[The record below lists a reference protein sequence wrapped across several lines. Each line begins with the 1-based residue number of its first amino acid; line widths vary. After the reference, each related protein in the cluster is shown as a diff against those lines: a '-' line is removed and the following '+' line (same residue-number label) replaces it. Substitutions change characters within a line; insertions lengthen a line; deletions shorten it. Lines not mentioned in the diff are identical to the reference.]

1 MSNPVGSRFE
11 REWKAQSTPQNAGL
25 ATLEVAADQ
34 PVRYDQAAFSQAQAS
49 YYAPAADGVD
59 TGRMTYDDVIVKTAT
74 CLGLLVV
81 GGAISWWAGYISS
94 GLQMGLMLL
103 GVIAGFVLAMVNI
116 FSRTVRPQL
125 ILLYSTA
132 EGLAL
137 GAISQVTEA
146 AIPGIVLQAVVA
158 TVSVFAVTLI
168 LFASGKVR
176 NSSKLMKVTLIGL
189 IGLVVM
195 RGLIWLF
202 SMFGFNT
209 GEIYGYYLFG
219 IPLAAIIGVVAV
231 FLGALCL
238 IGDFDQAKTGVNL
251 GMPRNYAW
259 LCAFSMMVTVV
270 WMYVELLR
278 LLSVLNS
285 NN

>member
-11 REWKAQSTPQNAGL
+11 REWRAGSTPQNTGL
-25 ATLEVAADQ
+25 ATLEVAAGR
-34 PVRYDQAAFSQAQAS
+34 PVGYDQAAFAQAQAS

-59 TGRMTYDDVIVKTAT
+59 TGRMTYDDVIVKTAS
-74 CLGLLVV
+74 CLAFLIV
-81 GGAISWWAGYISS
+81 GGAVSWCAGYVSS
-94 GLQMGLMLL
+94 GLQIGLMIL
-103 GVIAGFVLAMVNI
+103 GVIAGFVLAMVNT
-116 FSRTVRPQL
+116 FTKTVRPQL
-125 ILLYSTA
+125 ILLYSMV

-137 GAISQVTEA
+137 GAVSQVTEA

-158 TVSVFAVTLI
+158 TIAVFVVTLI

-176 NSSKLMKVTLIGL
+176 NSSRLVKFTLIGL

-195 RGLIWLF
+195 RGLIWLL

-219 IPLAAIIGVVAV
+219 IPLAAIIGVAAV

-238 IGDFDQAKTGVNL
+238 IEDFDQAKTGVNL
-251 GMPRNYAW
+251 GIPRNCAW

-270 WMYVELLR
+270 WMYLELLR

-285 NN
+285 DN